1 MSLIFRVWE
10 ARDLPA
16 LLEMASL
23 QLRMQNLPVKK
34 CVAITMLAA
43 GLIRRAEL
51 VSEFIKS
58 HFFSGIRFT
67 ENNLKI

>member
-1 MSLIFRVWE
+1 
-10 ARDLPA
+10 
-16 LLEMASL
+16 
-23 QLRMQNLPVKK
+23 MQNLPVKK